1 MKKAVKMEVD
11 EEAVIDIKEF
21 LETRLALIR
30 EDYFSRHKN
39 VRDAIKADLNLP
51 EAAFAKLE
59 EMCK

>member
-1 MKKAVKMEVD
+1 LKKAVKMEVD

-30 EDYFSRHKN
+30 EDYFSRNKN